1 VGEPGIPGG
10 VGVGC
15 GGCVAGLAILAGWV
29 KVGWQLPW
37 GTFGCPFFGLKVQR
51 QCLKGNAM

>member
-29 KVGWQLPW
+29 KVRYQLVG
-37 GTFGCPFFGLKVQR
+37 GTLRRPFFGLKIPEAVP
-51 QCLKGNAM
+51 

>member
-1 VGEPGIPGG
+1 MGEPGIPGG

-29 KVGWQLPW
+29 KVRYQPDQVKQLCA
-37 GTFGCPFFGLKVQR
+37 T
-51 QCLKGNAM
+51 